1 MTSRAE
7 IYKVRAAECDAIAA
21 AAMSSAKRTTFTD
34 LATQWRKLIRQL
46 EMLENE
52 DAGERERS

>member
-1 MTSRAE
+1 MASRAE
-7 IYKVRAAECDAIAA
+7 IYKVRAAECEAIAA
-21 AAMSSAKRTTFTD
+21 AAISAAKRATFTE